1 MDVLVPNNGA
11 YCARLARIVKV
22 LGRKLTTIDYSE
34 AQQVSAADV
43 DKALAAD
50 PSITHVALVHCETG
64 AGVLNPLHEV
74 AQVVARHGK
83 GLIVDAMSSFG
94 AIDID
99 ASKTPFDAVIAAVE
113 NGTISEA
120 RLNESVYRVLQY
132 KQLYGIFNP

>member
-1 MDVLVPNNGA
+1 MCWCRTTGFT

-74 AQVVARHGK
+74 AQVVAR
-83 GLIVDAMSSFG
+83 
-94 AIDID
+94 
-99 ASKTPFDAVIAAVE
+99 AAGPDRGRHELV
-113 NGTISEA
+113 
-120 RLNESVYRVLQY
+120 RCDRHRRQQDPV
-132 KQLYGIFNP
+132 

>member
-50 PSITHVALVHCETG
+50 PSVASGDVHTRFLEPWLETDFK
-64 AGVLNPLHEV
+64 AFVASKEV
-74 AQVVARHGK
+74 A
-83 GLIVDAMSSFG
+83 
-94 AIDID
+94 
-99 ASKTPFDAVIAAVE
+99 
-113 NGTISEA
+113 
-120 RLNESVYRVLQY
+120 
-132 KQLYGIFNP
+132 